1 VPAAVGR
8 VTHFVHSASPQRHE
22 KDHALAVTDETWQSM
37 RAVNV
42 DAGFHLARELA
53 RTLIAARVPGS
64 FLMLTSLHAGT
75 PRNLPHYSSSKAA
88 LAMLVKELARTLG
101 RFGIRVNALVPGAI
115 AAGGFVADP
124 SLARHIPLGRL
135 GRSEDLVPLALA
147 VLSNRLAAYVT
158 VFLLPRASMR
168 WLDALP
174 FAAVLVLKTLF
185 YGAIAGAVFAGQPGQ
200 RLFGVVTVYTAR
212 TELIAVCLS
221 LVAVAVLVMMF
232 QAAGLVGYRTFMALL
247 LGKYRQPYAERR
259 FFLFVDVVGSTAIA
273 ERLGALEAHRFL
285 ASVFSAVAEPIQLC
299 RGEIYQYVGDE
310 IVITW
315 VEADGVADAR
325 ALRCFF
331 AMGAALAANA
341 DRFFERFGVRPEL
354 RAALHLGEVIAG
366 EVGQVRRAIVF
377 HGDVMNTTARLEQAT
392 REVGC
397 VFIASA
403 QALAAVGPLPDIRS
417 RDLGALALRGRVEP
431 IHAFCV
437 DAPDESALEGP

>member
-1 VPAAVGR
+1 MIA
-8 VTHFVHSASPQRHE
+8 TLS
-22 KDHALAVTDETWQSM
+22 AVTRERLRRFM
-37 RAVNV
+37 RIMRIVALTG
-42 DAGFHLARELA
+42 AG
-53 RTLIAARVPGS
+53 VG
-64 FLMLTSLHAGT
+64 
-75 PRNLPHYSSSKAA
+75 A
-88 LAMLVKELARTLG
+88 LYG
-101 RFGIRVNALVPGAI
+101 GAI
-115 AAGGFVADP
+115 AGAGAR
-124 SLARHIPLGRL
+124 SL
-135 GRSEDLVPLALA
+135 LVSLLISVPIGLIDALLMA
-147 VLSNRLAAYVT
+147 SWIAGIEI
-158 VFLLPRASMR
+158 FLLPRASMR

-174 FAAVLVLKTLF
+174 FAAVLILKTLV
-185 YGAIAGAVFAGQPGQ
+185 YGAIAGAVLFGQPGE
-200 RLFGVVTVYTAR
+200 RLLGVINVYNAR
-212 TELIAVCLS
+212 TGLIAVCLM

-247 LGKYRQPYAERR
+247 LGRYRRPYAERR

-285 ASVFSAVAEPIQLC
+285 AAVFSAVAEPIEMC

-325 ALRCFF
+325 PVRCFF
-331 AMGAALAANA
+331 AMRAALAADTN
-341 DRFFERFGVRPEL
+341 RFVQRFGVPAEL

-377 HGDVMNTTARLEQAT
+377 HGDVMNTTGRLEQAT

-397 VFIASA
+397 FFIASA
-403 QALAAVGPLPDIRS
+403 QALASLGPSPAIRT

-437 DAPDESALEGP
+437 EHAETSASKSA